1 MAIQQNLLVFCLLAF
16 VPALLA
22 TTSTDHGVKPKPYS
36 MPFNRTIFPAG
47 FTFGAGSASYQS
59 EGGASI
65 DGRGPSIWDTFT
77 KNHPEKI
84 WDRSTG
90 EVADDFY
97 HRYKDD
103 IKIMKRIGL
112 DSFRF
117 SISWSRLLPKGKIS
131 GGVNPLGVKFYNN
144 VIDELLANGMK
155 PFVTLFHWDL
165 PQALEDKY
173 GGFLSSEIVKDFRDY
188 ADFCFKTFG
197 DRVKHWVTMNEPYS
211 FSVNGYNGGTFA
223 PGRCS
228 SYMGNC
234 TAGDS
239 STEPYIV
246 AHNLLLSH
254 AAAVKVYRTKYQ
266 AYQKGKIG
274 ITIVTHWF
282 IPKSPKSEAD
292 KEAANRILDFLF
304 GWFADPIT
312 YGNYPKIMRSLVGDR
327 LPKFTKAQ
335 SEMLRGSFDFLGGI
349 KQLMLYVRD
358 KYKNPPIYITENGI
372 AEANNDSLPIGE
384 ARKDSMRIRYYHG
397 HLSSILEAIKEGVNV
412 KGYYAWSFFDDFE
425 WDAGYTVR
433 FGIIYVDFK
442 NNLKRYLKYSAYW
455 FQRFL
460 LH

>member
-77 KNHPEKI
+77 KNHPE
-84 WDRSTG
+84 
-90 EVADDFY
+90 
-97 HRYKDD
+97 
-103 IKIMKRIGL
+103 
-112 DSFRF
+112 
-117 SISWSRLLPKGKIS
+117 GKIS

-335 SEMLRGSFDFLGGI
+335 SEMLRGSFDFLGVNYYTTNYAQHSLTVPKFNKSYSTDSRVTPSFGNRMATNGLRND
-349 KQLMLYVRD
+349 KSFEDVEQQLVAAIWQCYNEIDFLIQFCGR
-358 KYKNPPIYITENGI
+358 
-372 AEANNDSLPIGE
+372 
-384 ARKDSMRIRYYHG
+384 
-397 HLSSILEAIKEGVNV
+397 SS
-412 KGYYAWSFFDDFE
+412 DDM
-425 WDAGYTVR
+425 TT
-433 FGIIYVDFK
+433 K
-442 NNLKRYLKYSAYW
+442 
-455 FQRFL
+455 
-460 LH
+460 